1 MKATFVA
8 VGSEQL
14 AISLLSGILKRAG
27 HEVSLAFNPSL
38 FHDRSNLEFKN
49 LGKIF
54 DKTCDVYDTIRK
66 EQPDVLLF
74 SSLTA
79 TYQWMLEVARNAKRM
94 NPGVKTVFGG
104 VHVSAVPDR
113 AIAKD
118 EIDFVV
124 VGEGEIALPQ
134 ILNLIEN
141 DLYGQPVINTR
152 YKNRNGE
159 VIRGYQAG
167 FNQDLDAL
175 PPYDKTIWEP
185 HIRIQ
190 DKYMTMVSRGC
201 PYRCSFCFNN
211 FFAEL
216 PEVKEKGRYVRF
228 RSVEHMIG
236 ELKTARKRYNPKFID
251 FQDDVFSANKKW
263 LMSFLEA
270 YKREINIPFQCLTH
284 PNYLDEETG
293 KAMAEA
299 GCAWIQMGVQ
309 SMDEEFKHK
318 SLQRFERSENI
329 VEACRV
335 MKKFGIKAK
344 LDHMFA
350 LPNEPMEA
358 QEKALQLYKQ
368 YVPDRI
374 QTFYTCFLPGTDMM
388 KEALEQGLVTP
399 EEAEKLYEGENF
411 YFHKADEKI
420 KNREYA
426 KLYRTYEL
434 IFKLLP
440 ILPDRLAKD
449 IAVKQF
455 LWVPTILQT
464 SIAFVIDLILGIK
477 NINPDFFAYQ
487 RYYTFHLRNFFR
499 QLIGLGYR
507 KAASIKDDCR
517 HDDSRAA
524 IKKPVHPATRAVPV

>member
-1 MKATFVA
+1 
-8 VGSEQL
+8 
-14 AISLLSGILKRAG
+14 
-27 HEVSLAFNPSL
+27 
-38 FHDRSNLEFKN
+38 
-49 LGKIF
+49 
-54 DKTCDVYDTIRK
+54 
-66 EQPDVLLF
+66 
-74 SSLTA
+74 
-79 TYQWMLEVARNAKRM
+79 MLEVARNAKKIF
-94 NPGVKTVFGG
+94 PGVKTVFGE

-118 EIDFVV
+118 EVDFVV
-124 VGEGEIALPQ
+124 VGEGEVALPR
-134 ILNLIEN
+134 ILNLVEN
-141 DLYGQPVINTR
+141 DLYGKPVINTR

-159 VIRGYQAG
+159 VIRVHQAG

-175 PPYDKTIWEP
+175 PPYDKTILEP
-185 HIRIQ
+185 YIRMQ
-190 DKYMTMVSRGC
+190 DKYMTMASRVC

-228 RSVEHMIG
+228 RSVEHMID
-236 ELKTARKRYNPKFID
+236 ELKSAKKRYNPKFID

-263 LMSFLEA
+263 LMKFLDD
-270 YKREINIPFQCLTH
+270 YKKREQHSVSMPHSSQLSGRRNRQGPWS
-284 PNYLDEETG
+284 
-293 KAMAEA
+293 EA

-329 VEACRV
+329 VEACGV
-335 MKKFGIKAK
+335 MKKYGIKAK

-449 IAVKQF
+449 I
-455 LWVPTILQT
+455 T
-464 SIAFVIDLILGIK
+464 
-477 NINPDFFAYQ
+477 
-487 RYYTFHLRNFFR
+487 
-499 QLIGLGYR
+499 
-507 KAASIKDDCR
+507 
-517 HDDSRAA
+517 
-524 IKKPVHPATRAVPV
+524 